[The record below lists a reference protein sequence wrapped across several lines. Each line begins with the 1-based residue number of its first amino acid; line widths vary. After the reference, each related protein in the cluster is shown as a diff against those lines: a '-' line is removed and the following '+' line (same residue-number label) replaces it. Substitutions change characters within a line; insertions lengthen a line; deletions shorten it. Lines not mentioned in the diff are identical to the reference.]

1 MTALP
6 RMSSVHDEVD
16 QILAAVAAKSQATAD
31 LFRSDF
37 KRWTEGGGDPDA
49 ALKGLRQGAR
59 KLGVQIPSSTGPA
72 PVVSRP
78 APTLS
83 LQAPAR
89 PGASVSVSE
98 QPGKGKRE
106 PRTAPI
112 EYKAGGYHNVPNLMT
127 DNLLDVIPGPVLKA
141 YIFCTRISD
150 ADGSFHVA
158 HSTLARKIGAKDRR
172 HGERV
177 MRRLLDAGLVRQ
189 RWRGGPGRSNGY
201 ALAGL
206 AAMDFESTR
215 KVLAQPLTP
224 HRSTGPVDRPY
235 TGPAEGMSTGPA
247 DPTTQT

>member
-59 KLGVQIPSSTGPA
+59 KLGVQIPSGAGPA
-72 PVVSRP
+72 PASRP
-78 APTLS
+78 A
-83 LQAPAR
+83 
-89 PGASVSVSE
+89 E
-98 QPGKGKRE
+98 QLGKGKRE

-112 EYKAGGYHNVPNLMT
+112 EYKTGGYHNVPNLMT